1 MNKNRNKTNDE
12 DFSVSIMKHLNIF
25 FKSSFRQAL
34 TAKHTPTRH
43 FNLINPLCQD
53 WIASNSILFNYTY
66 FLIKHTIMQSKYAI
80 ITCFINAIVHF
91 ATCILDNVSILYEM
105 CNKKIG

>member
-12 DFSVSIMKHLNIF
+12 DFSVSILKHLNIF

-43 FNLINPLCQD
+43 FNLILYAKTGLLV
-53 WIASNSILFNYTY
+53 IVFYSIIPT
-66 FLIKHTIMQSKYAI
+66 S
-80 ITCFINAIVHF
+80 
-91 ATCILDNVSILYEM
+91 
-105 CNKKIG
+105 